1 MKIWLELTVNV
12 EMQFAFDVD
21 IDAQFLPLYFLS
33 FIFWLIFTLS
43 LSGLL
48 IFASLFMMI
57 VFQEIL

>member
-43 LSGLL
+43 L
-48 IFASLFMMI
+48 AC
-57 VFQEIL
+57 QDC